1 MAGDHLPA
9 RRPPDPPPRPPDDRE
24 GLDERQV
31 RQLALAGALVLV
43 VSLVLIF
50 VIENSDQVEVSFVFF
65 TAKIS
70 LIWIIVL
77 SGTIGAVVGILGYR
91 MARRKWFS
99 GS

>member
-1 MAGDHLPA
+1 VAGDHLPE
-9 RRPPDPPPRPPDDRE
+9 RRPPDPPPRQDRD

-43 VSLVLIF
+43 VSLLLIF
-50 VIENSDQVEVSFVFF
+50 VIENSEGVEVSFVFF
-65 TAKIS
+65 TARIS

-77 SGTIGAVVGILGYR
+77 SGVIGAVVGILGYR

-99 GS
+99 N

>member
-9 RRPPDPPPRPPDDRE
+9 RRPPDPPPRPPEDHE

-31 RQLALAGALVLV
+31 RQLALAGALVLI

-50 VIENSDQVEVSFVFF
+50 VIENSEQVTVSFVFF
-65 TAKIS
+65 SAEIS
-70 LIWIIVL
+70 LIWVIVL
-77 SGTIGAVVGILGYR
+77 SGLAGAAVGVLLYRVV
-91 MARRKWFS
+91 RRRWFG